1 MLKKNTHIKKRYTN
15 MEDMRQKATIP
26 KGLQTMPLS
35 LKKKPR
41 PIMEIMRNMRKRN
54 KQLDIL
60 RYIPISIHVVSF
72 SVY

>member
-15 MEDMRQKATIP
+15 MEDMRQKETIP
-26 KGLQTMPLS
+26 ERPRTMPLS
-35 LKKKPR
+35 MKKKLR
-41 PIMEIMRNMRKRN
+41 LIMEIMRNMRKRN
-54 KQLDIL
+54 NQLDIL